1 MMAGAVT
8 WTDGEILRVLD
19 RRAEGASAGE
29 VASSYGTT
37 RSAILGL
44 EKRIRDEMLREDG
57 TIRPGEVPAVKPEN
71 QDGGM
76 PKDWWK
82 PGLARQ
88 RGRK

>member
-1 MMAGAVT
+1 MAWAGT
-8 WTDGEILRVLD
+8 WSDGDILRVLD
-19 RRAEGASAGE
+19 RRANGATALE
-29 VASSYGTT
+29 VGQSFGLS

-44 EKRIRDEMLREDG
+44 EKRIRDEMRLEDL